1 MAELAQTLN
10 RPIDPFSVVG
20 QVSRKPTLEARGAE
34 ARRQL
39 EPVMRATSE
48 ATTAASQEEGRLAR
62 QRAEKEAEVEQRFA
76 AGLEAAQ
83 QPMMQAMQAYPQRN
97 VQDFDPDAGLEMAGM
112 AALLGAFAGAA
123 GGRAALKS
131 MQGISEGYQQG
142 KQDLYERETKA
153 FEAELQKYRDKIANA
168 KVIYDNAIKLET
180 VRRGAGIAELKKL
193 DPLLQDSLITAKA
206 RANDLIGVGE
216 LLKEAAKTGDQ
227 LASALAKATAKEG
240 TTDLST
246 GVGMPGYND
255 ILQVH
260 GSGVPIAPIN
270 PYQGLDKKDQS
281 KLRSQEFESF
291 KQLQRKDVEQAQK
304 SREII
309 EQMNKAEIYLKR
321 MADKGVAT
329 GGALGLPFGI
339 GRTLQDIRTST
350 DPDAAGFRAVAAR
363 LQREAYVPGEGQISN
378 FEREL
383 FAQASIDL
391 GRPVDTNYDLIKAF
405 RIANKRILERI
416 DFFDKYFAANRT
428 MVGANELWNQYLDEN
443 RILTRD
449 ANGNIINNPNV
460 ASSYEEYFRSRAGQ
474 PMRPS
479 IGASQPTPSAPTPTP
494 TPAPVQGQTGF
505 SAADQKRLDELEARQ
520 RGEQ

>member
-10 RPIDPFSVVG
+10 KPIDPFSIVG
-20 QVSRKPTLEARGAE
+20 QVSRKPTVEARGAE

-48 ATTAASQEEGRLAR
+48 ATTAAAQEEGRLGR
-62 QRAEKEAEVEQRFA
+62 ERASREAEVEGGFA

-83 QPMMQAMQAYPQRN
+83 QPLMQAMAAMPERN
-97 VQDFDPDAGLEMAGM
+97 VQDFDPNAGLEMAGLV
-112 AALLGAFAGAA
+112 ALLGAFAGAA

-131 MQGISEGYQQG
+131 MQGITEGYQQG
-142 KQDLYERETKA
+142 KQDLYERETKQ

-193 DPLLQDSLITAKA
+193 DPILQDSLITAKA
-206 RANDLIGVGE
+206 RANDLAGVGE
-216 LLKEAAKTGDQ
+216 MLKEAGKTGDQ
-227 LASALAKATAKEG
+227 LASKLAQATAKEG
-240 TTDLST
+240 STDFST
-246 GVGMPGYND
+246 GVGMPGYNNV
-255 ILQVH
+255 LQVH

-270 PYQGLDKKDQS
+270 PYQGLDKRDQS

-291 KQLQRKDVEQAQK
+291 KQVQRKDVEQAQK

-309 EQMNKAEIYLKR
+309 DLMDRAEIYLKR
-321 MADKGVAT
+321 MASKGLTT

-339 GRTLQDIRTST
+339 GQTLQDVLSST
-350 DPDAAGFRAVAAR
+350 DPDAASFVTVAKR

-378 FEREL
+378 FERQL

-391 GRPVDTNYDLIKAF
+391 GRPVDTNYDLIKAL

-460 ASSYEEYFRSRAGQ
+460 ASSYEEYFKSRAGQ

-479 IGASQPTPSAPTPTP
+479 IGASQPTPTPSAAQA
-494 TPAPVQGQTGF
+494 APQGQTGF
-505 SAADQKRLDELEARQ
+505 SEADQKRLEELEARQ
-520 RGEQ
+520 KGAQ